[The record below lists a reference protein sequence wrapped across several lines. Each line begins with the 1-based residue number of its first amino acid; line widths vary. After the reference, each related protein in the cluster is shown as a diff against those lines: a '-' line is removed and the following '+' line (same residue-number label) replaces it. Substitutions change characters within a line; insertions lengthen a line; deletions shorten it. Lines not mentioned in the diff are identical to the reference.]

1 MRRSLCILTSLLAL
15 AVLTTGCGGSD
26 DEAKA
31 SVTREI
37 VMTDGAMRPNSLSFD
52 VGTTVQFVFKNE
64 GTHDHEAVFGDEEL
78 QDEHEAMMKRQP
90 HMAMKKGKTFVE
102 VHKGGTE
109 TFTYTFDK
117 AGTVFIG
124 CHMQPDHYAQGERIT
139 VNVT

>member
-1 MRRSLCILTSLLAL
+1 MHRSLRILASLLAL
-15 AVLTTGCGGSD
+15 ALVAAGCGDSD

-37 VMTDGAMRPNSLSFD
+37 VMTDGAMRPSSFSFD
-52 VGTTVQFVFKNE
+52 VGTTVEFVIKNE
-64 GTHDHEAVFGDEEL
+64 GTEDHEAVFGDEPFQE
-78 QDEHEAMMKRQP
+78 EHEAMMKRQP

-102 VHKGGTE
+102 VHKGATE

-117 AGTVFIG
+117 PGTVFIG
-124 CHMQPDHYAQGERIT
+124 CHMQPDHYAKGERIT